1 MFRLTILACICVAT
15 LAQNYYSSGQHYN
28 SASRPRQDNSGV
40 NDYFQQ
46 LKDHQLQLKQHQQDV
61 QRHLQQQHGFG
72 GTPQS
77 ERSQHQQY
85 TPSVYSTGQQQ
96 QQSPLSTYS
105 VGQQQQTPSIVQH
118 QEAQKRALIARQEQQ
133 TQAILEAQKYD
144 QNRPVNYHPPA
155 PVHRVNI
162 GSQLQGDYDF
172 TYDTGK
178 GPLGQ
183 SFRTE
188 TRLTDGTVK
197 GSYGYLDTDG
207 RQRIVNY
214 IAGKAGFVAE
224 GDVGPEGLP
233 SGTAPG
239 PAPEPVS
246 QHQQTYVPRAQQH
259 YRPQQQ
265 HPSAGYQGNQ
275 SPAIFDTSLLSY
287 NIGIS
292 NRN

>member
-1 MFRLTILACICVAT
+1 MLQLTILACVCVAT
-15 LAQNYYSSGQHYN
+15 LAQSYYPSEQRYN
-28 SASRPRQDNSGV
+28 SASRPQQKKNGV

-46 LKDHQLQLKQHQQDV
+46 LKIHQLQLKQHQQEV
-61 QRHLQQQHGFG
+61 QRHL
-72 GTPQS
+72 
-77 ERSQHQQY
+77 RQQY
-85 TPSVYSTGQQQ
+85 IPSVYPAGQQQ
-96 QQSPLSTYS
+96 QQTPLSVYS
-105 VGQQQQTPSIVQH
+105 AGQQQQQAHLSVYSAGQQEHQPSIVQH
-118 QEAQKRALIARQEQQ
+118 QEAQKRALIARQKQQ

-144 QNRPVNYHPPA
+144 QNRPINYHPPA

-197 GSYGYLDTDG
+197 GRYGYLDKDG

-214 IAGKAGFVAE
+214 IAGKAGFVAQ
-224 GDVGPEGLP
+224 GDVGPEDVP

-239 PAPEPVS
+239 PVS
-246 QHQQTYVPRAQQH
+246 QYQQTNVHQAQQQ

-265 HPSAGYQGNQ
+265 YSSASYQGDQ
-275 SPAIFDTSLLSY
+275 GPDIFDTSLLSY
-287 NIGIS
+287 NIGVG